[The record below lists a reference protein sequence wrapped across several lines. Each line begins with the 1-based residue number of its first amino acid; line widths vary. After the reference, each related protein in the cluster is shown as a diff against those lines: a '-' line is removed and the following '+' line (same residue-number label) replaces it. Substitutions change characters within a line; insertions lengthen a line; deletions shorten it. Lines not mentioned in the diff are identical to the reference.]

1 MFEKYLSSFVLGA
14 WAAGLR
20 LFITGLTS
28 SVAAAGSLVQ
38 SAFARAPRLP
48 RAVLSL
54 SSHVLAGR
62 LGWLAHSVLISSTS
76 SGYGG
81 SFITP

>member
-14 WAAGLR
+14 WATGVH
-20 LFITGLTS
+20 LFITGLA
-28 SVAAAGSLVQ
+28 SVAAGSLVQ